1 MAITRLR
8 LIVTPAPVRNSA
20 RHHLS
25 VRLVAGHGCRW
36 PGWPCRR
43 RRAGRARWPDPAL
56 ARRRLGAATA
66 RHRPL
71 WVRRGGSRARVS
83 PKCPRRNRTQGTS

>member
-1 MAITRLR
+1 MARL
-8 LIVTPAPVRNSA
+8 TMSSPT
-20 RHHLS
+20 
-25 VRLVAGHGCRW
+25 RW
-36 PGWPCRR
+36 PGSL
-43 RRAGRARWPDPAL
+43 AWPDPAL

-66 RHRPL
+66 RHRSL